1 MIKVTK
7 EKYKMT
13 VKELIQELEK
23 YPQDYTVKIT
33 RDGMAGDIYLEDI
46 HYGLDEK
53 EKELVL

>member
-1 MIKVTK
+1 VTK

-23 YPQDYTVKIT
+23 YPQDYTVKVT
-33 RDGMAGDIYLEDI
+33 RDGIAGDIYPEDI

>member
-1 MIKVTK
+1 
-7 EKYKMT
+7 MT

-23 YPQDYTVKIT
+23 YPQDYTVKVT
-33 RDGMAGDIYLEDI
+33 RDGIDGDIYLEDI